1 MYHTEKQSMQ
11 KKKKIPLN
19 VFILN
24 KQRENFPLPL
34 VTELQSKS
42 VGKLV
47 ECLGRTL
54 RS

>member
-11 KKKKIPLN
+11 KKIPLN